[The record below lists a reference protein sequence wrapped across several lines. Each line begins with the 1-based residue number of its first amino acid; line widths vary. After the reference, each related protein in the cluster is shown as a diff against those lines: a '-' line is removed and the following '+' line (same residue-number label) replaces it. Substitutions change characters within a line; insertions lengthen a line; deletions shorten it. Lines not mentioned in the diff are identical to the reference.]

1 MTSLDRIPHWALKLI
16 GTLILFLLSMI
27 FGSLPLKLQ
36 RNINTKTELYSG
48 STRKLLISLSNCF
61 AGGVFFSTVILDLF
75 PDVRGKMNEA
85 LSLVEIKTDFPLGD
99 FIIGFGFIFML
110 ILEQLVETCCN
121 SSSFINHGHS
131 HGDGGK
137 NRRSRGSNNVF
148 ENDPDETHHLL
159 KDDLPDDSGPSVLQ
173 SAGPINVKN
182 VKKSVAIGPST
193 ILSGNS
199 ITYSDESEDELQ
211 QSHSSFDTYRS
222 HNGTT
227 HRVRK
232 LKRTKSLASMQ
243 SVRTSNFRLYMM
255 VFAISLHSL
264 FEGLSVG
271 LLVKTQVLIQILIAL
286 LIHKS
291 IIAFSIGVQLVDAD
305 LNTKVVLICLAI
317 FAAMA
322 PLGVGIGLLL
332 LNSLDSV
339 VKTFMSGILQGIAT
353 GTFLYVTFFEV
364 LPHELNIEDNKLIK
378 IMFVMLGYFVIT
390 GICYFENSFHKASSN
405 VHPVN
410 GTSSVTEF
418 FRVL

>member
-1 MTSLDRIPHWALKLI
+1 MTSLLDRIPHWAIKVI

-36 RNINTKTELYSG
+36 RNVNSNNEYSG

-75 PDVRGKMNEA
+75 PDVRGKMDEA
-85 LSLVEIKTDFPLGD
+85 LSLVKIKTDFPLGD

-131 HGDGGK
+131 HGNRSGG
-137 NRRSRGSNNVF
+137 RRRGSNNVF

-159 KDDLPDDSGPSVLQ
+159 EDDLPDDSGPSVIE
-173 SAGPINVKN
+173 SAGPVN

-199 ITYSDESEDELQ
+199 ISYSDDSEDELQ
-211 QSHSSFDTYRS
+211 QSHESYNTFVSN
-222 HNGTT
+222 NGTR
-227 HRVRK
+227 HHVRK

-271 LLVKTQVLIQILIAL
+271 LIVKIQVLLQILIAL

-305 LNTKVVLICLAI
+305 LNTSVVLICLAI

-332 LNSLDSV
+332 LKSLDSV

-364 LPHELNIEDNKLIK
+364 LPHELNIVDNKLIK

-390 GICYFENSFHKASSN
+390 GICYFENRFHKASN
-405 VHPVN
+405 VHHSHN
-410 GTSSVTEF
+410 NTEELF
-418 FRVL
+418 GIL